1 MRPPARA
8 LALAGL
14 LVACAGGGYLLQRL
28 TAPAPTLTV
37 QSPGTKLPP
46 PPAPDSA
53 APEAPAE
60 EARRIPDD
68 VPDLS
73 LPDLAGHPVPLARY
87 RGKLVLINFWAP
99 WCEPCRREIPLLQKI
114 SRDRAAKGFEIVGIA
129 LDHPPDVAKYAQEHD
144 IRYPVLIAEKNAL
157 EAAQAFGMD
166 TVLPFTVFADRA
178 GHLVTLKVGEL
189 REDEAG
195 LILGRMEALDRGQLT
210 LAQARKLIAEDTERL
225 HPALPG
231 APNPSNP

>member
-1 MRPPARA
+1 MRPAARA
-8 LALAGL
+8 LTLAGL

-37 QSPGTKLPP
+37 QAPGTKLPP

-53 APEAPAE
+53 AADAPAE
-60 EARRIPDD
+60 ETRKIPEE

-73 LPDLAGHPVPLARY
+73 LPDLAGHPVPLSRY

-114 SRDRAAKGFEIVGIA
+114 GRDHAAKGFEVVGIA
-129 LDHPPDVAKYAQEHD
+129 LDHPPDVEKYAKEHD
-144 IRYPVLIAEKNAL
+144 IHYPVLIAEKNAL

-178 GHLVTLKVGEL
+178 GHVVTLKVGEL
-189 REDEAG
+189 HEDEAG
-195 LILGRMEALDRGQLT
+195 LILGGMEALDQGQTT
-210 LAQARKLIAEDTERL
+210 LAQARKSIAEGIERL
-225 HPALPG
+225 HPAFPD
-231 APNPSNP
+231 APKP